1 MQTKTRVVTETW
13 RIVMDVQTNGATE
26 EETALLVLHMEQ
38 IVKRFGHVCKGFK
51 VVAGSVSDI
60 ERTGESKW

>member
-1 MQTKTRVVTETW
+1 
-13 RIVMDVQTNGATE
+13 MDVQTNGATE